1 MSRGDVKM
9 NAGSSHIP
17 GNDDDAEL
25 QKVIEASIANQNST
39 GLPAL
44 QYEPLPADQR
54 LREENQPC
62 GLRNIGNTCYFNS
75 LLQVLFSLP

>member
-1 MSRGDVKM
+1 MAMSRGDVKM

-54 LREENQPC
+54 LREEN
-62 GLRNIGNTCYFNS
+62 
-75 LLQVLFSLP
+75 